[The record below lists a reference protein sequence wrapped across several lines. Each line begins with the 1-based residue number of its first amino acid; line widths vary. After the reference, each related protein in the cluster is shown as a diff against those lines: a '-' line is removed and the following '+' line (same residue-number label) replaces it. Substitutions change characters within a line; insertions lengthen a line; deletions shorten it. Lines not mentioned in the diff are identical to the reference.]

1 MINRGKQFEKK
12 FYNDFLK
19 LPGST
24 LDRIYDQISGRN
36 DLKNICDFIG
46 FCKPYGF
53 YIECKSK
60 QGNTFP
66 LTFLTQYDR
75 LVTKVGI
82 PGVRVGVVIWFIDWD
97 KVIYCPISTITQL
110 KADGKKS
117 VNIKMLED
125 SKYRLIDLPSTKKRV
140 FLDTDYSPLLSLK
153 EGE

>member
-24 LDRIYDQISGRN
+24 LDRIYDQIYGRN
-36 DLKNICDFIG
+36 DLKNICDLIG

>member
-1 MINRGKQFEKK
+1 M
-12 FYNDFLK
+12 
-19 LPGST
+19 
-24 LDRIYDQISGRN
+24 
-36 DLKNICDFIG
+36 
-46 FCKPYGF
+46 
-53 YIECKSK
+53 
-60 QGNTFP
+60 
-66 LTFLTQYDR
+66 TFLTQYDR